1 VRDATA
7 PHVVTR
13 LVDVLDDLRLV
24 VGDATDPE
32 LLAPLVRDVDAVFP
46 FAGHSGAARSLQEP
60 FPDLV
65 LNAGGQL
72 AVLEEL
78 RQHNPEARVVFPGSR
93 LQYGRAATTPV
104 REDHPQEPTS
114 LYGLHKLIG
123 ERYHLLYHDLYAIP
137 TCVLRISIPYGP
149 HQDRPDR
156 AFGVVGNFLA
166 TAAREGEIAVWGD
179 GSQRRDYVYVD
190 DLIDLVIL
198 AASHP
203 AAPGQVFNAGGPVG
217 VSIKEMAETV
227 VRTVGRGRVIH
238 APWPPLEAAV
248 ETGDHVSDLS
258 HAREML
264 GWQPR
269 THLDGGL
276 ALTWAVLQSELART
290 G

>member
-1 VRDATA
+1 MVAYRTQGPPLATSEGHAMSRARRALVLGAGGFLGSHLSRALLADGWSVTGVVRDATA

-78 RQHNPEARVVFPGSR
+78 RQHNREARVVFPGSR

-137 TCVLRISIPYGP
+137 TCV
-149 HQDRPDR
+149 
-156 AFGVVGNFLA
+156 
-166 TAAREGEIAVWGD
+166 
-179 GSQRRDYVYVD
+179 
-190 DLIDLVIL
+190 
-198 AASHP
+198 
-203 AAPGQVFNAGGPVG
+203 
-217 VSIKEMAETV
+217 
-227 VRTVGRGRVIH
+227 
-238 APWPPLEAAV
+238 
-248 ETGDHVSDLS
+248 
-258 HAREML
+258 
-264 GWQPR
+264 
-269 THLDGGL
+269 
-276 ALTWAVLQSELART
+276 
-290 G
+290 